1 MENKQNIKDLIQ
13 KFYPHAKE
21 KLGFDHPVRV
31 IMRQDAE
38 NAQQSLG
45 KTAYYDPTEKLIV
58 LYITDRHPK
67 DVLRSFSHELVHHA
81 QNCRGELDD
90 LSTDAHYAKDGKGR
104 EIEEEAYL
112 QGNLNLRDY
121 EDSIKFEGVNEMKLT
136 KSQLKGLIEQTI
148 EKITEKKFPDLTG
161 DGKVTQADILKGRGV
176 KLEEKEPEEEQDE
189 KEKNRDR
196 SRSAARAA
204 KRTKEKRGQKRTNP
218 GYQPPDKSQSL
229 PQKMHSIAKGTP
241 QELEEQQMDMAAI
254 ANVMEELRQLSDMN
268 SSASRN
274 LQRMGHDQFFTV
286 LADKLERA
294 MEAQVASLGSSGEV
308 EEDVDEM
315 HCGGNRDDENLE
327 EQVPPK
333 PKLPKNW
340 RKLPYNSK
348 IRDDYRKWMEKYG
361 KKSSSKSR
369 TADAKKQIDF
379 MKSLGDK
386 DPIAAATAD
395 PKKTADAKKQ
405 IAFLKS
411 LGDKDPIAAATADPE
426 KTADAKKQIAFMK
439 GFKLEE
445 NNDAWYNSNLFES
458 LVSKWTKEGDK

>member
-45 KTAYYDPTEKLIV
+45 KTAYYDPAEKLIV
-58 LYITDRHPK
+58 LYVTDRHPK

-104 EIEEEAYL
+104 EIEKEAYL

-121 EDSIKFEGVNEMKLT
+121 EDIIKYEGVNEMKLT

-148 EKITEKKFPDLTG
+148 EKITEGGGRPDFLDLDKDGDKEEPMKK
-161 DGKVTQADILKGRGV
+161 AA
-176 KLEEKEPEEEQDE
+176 
-189 KEKNRDR
+189 KEKKAVDEQEMQ
-196 SRSAARAA
+196 SA
-204 KRTKEKRGQKRTNP
+204 GI
-218 GYQPPDKSQSL
+218 G
-229 PQKMHSIAKGTP
+229 
-241 QELEEQQMDMAAI
+241 DMNAI
-254 ANVMEELRQLSDMN
+254 ANVMEELRQLSDMD

-274 LQRMGHDQFFTV
+274 LQRMGQEQFFRV
-286 LADKLERA
+286 LADKLEKA
-294 MEAQVASLGSSGEV
+294 MGEETSGVGSV
-308 EEDVDEM
+308 NLEEEEVDEM
-315 HCGGNRDDENLE
+315 HCGGKRDDQLD

-340 RKLPYNSK
+340 RSLPSDHPSRK
-348 IRDDYRKWMEKYG
+348 AYRNWMKKYG
-361 KKSSSKSR
+361 KRSSSRSK

-411 LGDKDPIAAATADPE
+411 LGDEDPIAAATADPK

>member
-1 MENKQNIKDLIQ
+1 MENKQNIKDLIN

-45 KTAYYDPTEKLIV
+45 KTAYYDPAEKLIV
-58 LYITDRHPK
+58 LYVTDRHPK

-81 QNCRGELDD
+81 QNCRGDLDD

-104 EIEEEAYL
+104 EIEAEAYL
-112 QGNLNLRDY
+112 LGNGFLVRDY
-121 EDSIKFEGVNEMKLT
+121 EDSIKYEGANEMKLT
-136 KSQLKGLIEQTI
+136 KSQLKGIIEQTI
-148 EKITEKKFPDLTG
+148 EKITEGGGKPDFLDLDNDGDKKEPM
-161 DGKVTQADILKGRGV
+161 KKAA
-176 KLEEKEPEEEQDE
+176 EEKLD
-189 KEKNRDR
+189 
-196 SRSAARAA
+196 
-204 KRTKEKRGQKRTNP
+204 
-218 GYQPPDKSQSL
+218 
-229 PQKMHSIAKGTP
+229 
-241 QELEEQQMDMAAI
+241 EQQIDMASI
-254 ANVMEELRQLSDMN
+254 ANVMEELKM
-268 SSASRN
+268 
-274 LQRMGHDQFFTV
+274 
-286 LADKLERA
+286 LADKLEKA
-294 MEAQVASLGSSGEV
+294 MGGGSGVGSVNLE

-315 HCGGNRDDENLE
+315 HCGGKRDDKSLE

-340 RKLPYNSK
+340 RSLPSDHPS
-348 IRDDYRKWMEKYG
+348 RTAYRKWMKKHG

-411 LGDKDPIAAATADPE
+411 LGTEDPIAAATADPK